1 VPEVLTYIRE
11 ERGASATG
19 GRGSH
24 IHKETVT
31 TLLSDTIVRYIKE
44 DKRQMEERGF
54 TSKKRTLN
62 LGKPARLRT
71 TNTE

>member
-1 VPEVLTYIRE
+1 MKLESEVPEVLIYMRE

-31 TLLSDTIVRYIKE
+31 TLSNTI
-44 DKRQMEERGF
+44 
-54 TSKKRTLN
+54 
-62 LGKPARLRT
+62 LR
-71 TNTE
+71 